1 MAAVIVKA
9 ESSAVPAEEGPISVH
24 LIGAI
29 SGAARTSSLV
39 ATGSIKTRK
48 ITARNAITVKIV
60 TITESIVTITASI
73 ETITARIATIITT
86 IVTRT
91 VAESTVETE
100 TIVIGSSF
108 SSTIS
113 TTRLSV
119 YFCASHC

>member
-60 TITESIVTITASI
+60 TITESIVT
-73 ETITARIATIITT
+73 
-86 IVTRT
+86 RT